1 MRNFLSGIIDTLT
14 KTNYQNI
21 QDFNHI
27 NIKDDAVIVNL
38 LSKIILPILLIF
50 GFYVHSHG
58 DYTPGGGFQAGI
70 IFACALCLYYFINP
84 NKNKISYYLLTILSM
99 LGFVLYTG
107 LGIISF
113 FKTGKFLDFTFLPF
127 SHTNARGVFIV
138 ELGIAFVVF
147 SSVTR
152 VFTTLLEALQQI
164 EKTEKT
170 NKIKNTNNNSNTIN
184 LQNQSI
190 QHTSSINGSITNA
203 KAMNKKI

>member
-84 NKNKISYYLLTILSM
+84 KKNKISYYLLTILSM
-99 LGFVLYTG
+99 VGFVFYVG

-147 SSVTR
+147 SSVAR

-164 EKTEKT
+164 EKT
-170 NKIKNTNNNSNTIN
+170 NKIKSSKSTNSVNTQNTYT
-184 LQNQSI
+184 
-190 QHTSSINGSITNA
+190 QHTVPANSSIAIA
-203 KAMNKKI
+203 KVINNKV

>member
-84 NKNKISYYLLTILSM
+84 NKNKISYYLLTTLSM

-127 SHTNARGVFIV
+127 NHANARGVFIV

-147 SSVTR
+147 SSVAR
-152 VFTTLLEALQQI
+152 VFTTLLEALQRI

-170 NKIKNTNNNSNTIN
+170 NKIKSSKSTNSVNT
-184 LQNQSI
+184 QSI
-190 QHTSSINGSITNA
+190 HTQHTVPANSSIAIA
-203 KAMNKKI
+203 KVINNKV

>member
-1 MRNFLSGIIDTLT
+1 MRSFLSGIIDTLT

-84 NKNKISYYLLTILSM
+84 KKDRISYYILTILSM
-99 LGFVLYTG
+99 IGFILYV
-107 LGIISF
+107 GIGILSF

-127 SHTNARGVFIV
+127 NHTNARGVFIV

-147 SSVTR
+147 SSVAR

-164 EKTEKT
+164 DGKDKMNKTKNSQKT
-170 NKIKNTNNNSNTIN
+170 NGINTQKIST
-184 LQNQSI
+184 
-190 QHTSSINGSITNA
+190 QHTMPENSSITIA
-203 KAMNKKI
+203 KIASDKV

>member
-84 NKNKISYYLLTILSM
+84 KKNKISYYLLTILSM
-99 LGFVLYTG
+99 VGFVFYVG
-107 LGIISF
+107 LGILSF

-147 SSVTR
+147 SSVAR

-164 EKTEKT
+164 EKT
-170 NKIKNTNNNSNTIN
+170 NKIKSSKSTNSVNTQNTYT
-184 LQNQSI
+184 
-190 QHTSSINGSITNA
+190 QHTVPANSSIAIA
-203 KAMNKKI
+203 KVINNKV

>member
-84 NKNKISYYLLTILSM
+84 KKNKISYYLLTTLSM

-127 SHTNARGVFIV
+127 NHANARGVFIV

-147 SSVTR
+147 SSVAR
-152 VFTTLLEALQQI
+152 VFTTLLEALQRI

-170 NKIKNTNNNSNTIN
+170 NKIKSSKSTNSVNT
-184 LQNQSI
+184 QSTHI
-190 QHTSSINGSITNA
+190 RHTVLANGSIAIA
-203 KAMNKKI
+203 KVINNKV

>member
-21 QDFNHI
+21 QDFNHVD
-27 NIKDDAVIVNL
+27 IKDDTVIINL

-70 IFACALCLYYFINP
+70 IFACSLCLYYFINP
-84 NKNKISYYLLTILSM
+84 KKNKIAYYTLTVFSM
-99 LGFVLYTG
+99 IGFTFYVG
-107 LGIISF
+107 LGILSF

-127 SHTNARGVFIV
+127 SHNNARGVFIV

-147 SSVTR
+147 SSVAR
-152 VFTTLLEALQQI
+152 VFTILLDVIQQ
-164 EKTEKT
+164 TEKK
-170 NKIKNTNNNSNTIN
+170 NKKGVSIKNIKKKTPLKMQISNTTTVN
-184 LQNQSI
+184 KSI
-190 QHTSSINGSITNA
+190 KTN
-203 KAMNKKI
+203 MVN

>member
-84 NKNKISYYLLTILSM
+84 KKNKISYYLLTILSM

-147 SSVTR
+147 SSVAR

-184 LQNQSI
+184 LKNQSI
-190 QHTSSINGSITNA
+190 QNTSSIHGSITNT
-203 KAMNKKI
+203 KAMNKKV

>member
-84 NKNKISYYLLTILSM
+84 KKNKISYYLLTTLSM
-99 LGFVLYTG
+99 VGFVFYAG
-107 LGIISF
+107 LGILSF

-147 SSVTR
+147 SSVAR

-164 EKTEKT
+164 EKT
-170 NKIKNTNNNSNTIN
+170 NKIKSSKSTNSVNTQNTYT
-184 LQNQSI
+184 
-190 QHTSSINGSITNA
+190 QHTVPANSSIAIA
-203 KAMNKKI
+203 KVINNKV

>member
-84 NKNKISYYLLTILSM
+84 KKNKISYYLLTILSM

-107 LGIISF
+107 IGIISF

-147 SSVTR
+147 SSVAR

-170 NKIKNTNNNSNTIN
+170 NKIKSSKNTNSVNT
-184 LQNQSI
+184 QKTYT
-190 QHTSSINGSITNA
+190 QHTVPANSSIAIA
-203 KAMNKKI
+203 KVINNKV

>member
-70 IFACALCLYYFINP
+70 IFACALC
-84 NKNKISYYLLTILSM
+84 
-99 LGFVLYTG
+99 
-107 LGIISF
+107 
-113 FKTGKFLDFTFLPF
+113 
-127 SHTNARGVFIV
+127 
-138 ELGIAFVVF
+138 GIAFVVF
-147 SSVTR
+147 SSVAR
-152 VFTTLLEALQQI
+152 VFTTLLEALQRI

-170 NKIKNTNNNSNTIN
+170 NKIKSSKSTNSVNTQNTYT
-184 LQNQSI
+184 
-190 QHTSSINGSITNA
+190 QHTVPANSSIAIA
-203 KAMNKKI
+203 KVINNKV

>member
-70 IFACALCLYYFINP
+70 IFACSLCLYYFINP
-84 NKNKISYYLLTILSM
+84 KKNKISYYLLTTLSM
-99 LGFVLYTG
+99 AGFVLYTG
-107 LGIISF
+107 LGILSF

-127 SHTNARGVFIV
+127 NHANARGVFIV

-147 SSVTR
+147 SSVAR
-152 VFTTLLEALQQI
+152 VFTTLLEALQRI

-170 NKIKNTNNNSNTIN
+170 NKIKSSKSTNSVNT
-184 LQNQSI
+184 QSTHI
-190 QHTSSINGSITNA
+190 QHTVPANSSIAIA
-203 KAMNKKI
+203 KVINNKV